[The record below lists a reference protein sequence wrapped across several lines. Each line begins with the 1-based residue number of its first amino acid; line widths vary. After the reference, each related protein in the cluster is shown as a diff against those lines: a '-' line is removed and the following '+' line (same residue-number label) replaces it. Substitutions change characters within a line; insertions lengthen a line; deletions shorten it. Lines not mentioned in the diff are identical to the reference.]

1 LDQGSGQVVCVSLA
15 IILPTFAG
23 VGPIKI
29 YSFVSAINLQM
40 RQIILYNPIDMVC
53 QVVYKINMQNNKIE
67 RKQMSKIRMNTE
79 LRNKLFGKIKH
90 TFENEDTQEREAFLQ
105 ARENVDQQ
113 YTMASELAKEV
124 VERSY
129 PTDDVATLRH
139 FKKKYGQPCDV
150 VAKDKCFYFAH
161 NEGVDD
167 EGEPTETKSHFDFGL
182 FGNLNGTEYDNEQ
195 GKKFAVAYYREELK
209 AKDCNPDI
217 YAQQNENKD
226 NPHKTKHVDECMKAL
241 GYSGSYGSGGNEIGM
256 AKDFNSNYYLD
267 VIGTSYCR
275 SRAIA
280 CTKNEYEQFETW
292 RIAKGNLVVNH
303 QKWIDTI
310 QKQCDQLKIGL
321 KAYRYLSEG
330 IELATELGIQ
340 VDEAELIR
348 TNSTGLTIYNPSN
361 LASMIKGMKNKNQ
374 SREAKILARKQ
385 YEESLN

>member
-1 LDQGSGQVVCVSLA
+1 
-15 IILPTFAG
+15 
-23 VGPIKI
+23 
-29 YSFVSAINLQM
+29 
-40 RQIILYNPIDMVC
+40 
-53 QVVYKINMQNNKIE
+53 MQNKNNNQKGI
-67 RKQMSKIRMNTE
+67 MTKIRMNTE
-79 LRNKLFGKIKH
+79 LRNKLFNKIKH

-105 ARENVDQQ
+105 AREIVDQQ

-139 FKKKYGQPCDV
+139 FKKKYGTPCDV

-161 NEGVDD
+161 TEDVDD
-167 EGEPTETKSHFDFGL
+167 EGDQKQTSTHFDFGL
-182 FGNLNGTEYDNEQ
+182 FGNLNGSEYSSED
-195 GKKFAVAYYREELK
+195 GKKFAFAYFREDLK
-209 AKDCNPDI
+209 AMDCNPDI
-217 YAQQNENKD
+217 FAQQNENKD
-226 NPHKTKHVDECMKAL
+226 NPHKTKHVDECLKAL
-241 GYSGSYGSGGNEIGM
+241 GKSGGGYHSSNDNTGM
-256 AKDFNSNYYLD
+256 TKTFDDQYYLD

-292 RIAKGNLVVNH
+292 RIAKGNLVSKH
-303 QKWIDTI
+303 QTWIDTI

-374 SREAKILARKQ
+374 SREAKILARKK

>member
-1 LDQGSGQVVCVSLA
+1 MQ
-15 IILPTFAG
+15 
-23 VGPIKI
+23 
-29 YSFVSAINLQM
+29 INK
-40 RQIILYNPIDMVC
+40 N
-53 QVVYKINMQNNKIE
+53 
-67 RKQMSKIRMNTE
+67 RKDTMSKIRMNTE
-79 LRNKLFGKIKH
+79 LRNKLFNKIKNV
-90 TFENEDTQEREAFLQ
+90 FENEDTQERENFLS
-105 ARENVDQQ
+105 ARESVD
-113 YTMASELAKEV
+113 YHYDIAHKLAKQV

-129 PTDDVATLRH
+129 PPEDVSVLRS
-139 FKKKYGQPCDV
+139 FKKKYGDPCDV

-161 NEGVDD
+161 SEDKDD
-167 EGEPTETKSHFDFGL
+167 EGDIKETKSHFDFGL
-182 FGNLNGTEYDNEQ
+182 FGNLNGSEYSSDE

-217 YAQQNENKD
+217 YAQQSENKD
-226 NPHKTKHVDECMKAL
+226 NPHKTKHVDACMKAL
-241 GYSGSYGSGGNEIGM
+241 GHSGGYHNDDNAIGM
-256 AKDFNSNYYLD
+256 EKEFNAPYFLD

-280 CTKNEYEQFETW
+280 CTKDEYETFNDW
-292 RIAKGNLVVNH
+292 RIAKGNVVSKH
-303 QKWIDTI
+303 QTWIDTI

-361 LASMIKGMKNKNQ
+361 LASMIKGMKNKQ
-374 SREAKILARKQ
+374 SANTREAKILARKE

>member
-1 LDQGSGQVVCVSLA
+1 
-15 IILPTFAG
+15 
-23 VGPIKI
+23 
-29 YSFVSAINLQM
+29 
-40 RQIILYNPIDMVC
+40 
-53 QVVYKINMQNNKIE
+53 
-67 RKQMSKIRMNTE
+67 MSKIRMNTE
-79 LRNKLFGKIKH
+79 LRNKLFNKIKNV
-90 TFENEDTQEREAFLQ
+90 FENEDTQEREAFLQ
-105 ARENVDQQ
+105 AREDVDNK
-113 YTMASELAKEV
+113 YELAHELAKKV

-129 PTDDVATLRH
+129 PPEDVAVLRQ

-150 VAKDKCFYFAH
+150 VAKDKCFYFSH
-161 NEGVDD
+161 NEDVDD
-167 EGEPTETKSHFDFGL
+167 EGETKETKSHFDFGL
-182 FGNLNGTEYDNEQ
+182 FGNLNGSEYSSDE

-217 YAQQNENKD
+217 FAQQDANKD

-241 GYSGSYGSGGNEIGM
+241 GYSSSNYRNSDDMGM
-256 AKDFNSNYYLD
+256 AKTFNEPYYLD

-280 CTKNEYEQFETW
+280 CTKDEYEAFETW
-292 RIAKGNLVVNH
+292 RIAKGNLVVKH
-303 QKWIDTI
+303 QQWIDTI
-310 QKQCDQLKIGL
+310 MKQCDQLKIGL

-361 LASMIKGMKNKNQ
+361 LASMIKGMKNKHQ

>member
-1 LDQGSGQVVCVSLA
+1 MA
-15 IILPTFAG
+15 
-23 VGPIKI
+23 
-29 YSFVSAINLQM
+29 
-40 RQIILYNPIDMVC
+40 
-53 QVVYKINMQNNKIE
+53 
-67 RKQMSKIRMNTE
+67 KIRMNTE
-79 LRNKLFGKIKH
+79 LRNKLFNKIKH
-90 TFENEDTQEREAFLQ
+90 TFENEDTQERELYLQ
-105 ARENVDQQ
+105 AREYVDEQ
-113 YTMASELAKEV
+113 YQSASELAKV
-124 VERSY
+124 VLDRSY
-129 PTDDVATLRH
+129 PPEDVATLRT

-161 NEGVDD
+161 NEDLD
-167 EGEPTETKSHFDFGL
+167 EDGETTETKSHFDFGL
-182 FGNLNGTEYDNEQ
+182 FGNLNGSEYSSED

-209 AKDCNPDI
+209 AKECNPDI
-217 YAQQNENKD
+217 YAQQNENQD
-226 NPHKTKHVDECMKAL
+226 NPHKTKHVDACMKAL
-241 GYSGSYGSGGNEIGM
+241 GHSGSSYGSSNNDIGM
-256 AKDFNSNYYLD
+256 AKEFDNPYYLD

-280 CTKNEYEQFETW
+280 CTKNEYSKFEEW
-292 RIAKGNLVVNH
+292 RIAKANLVAKH
-303 QKWIDTI
+303 QTWIDTI
-310 QKQCDQLKIGL
+310 VKQCDQLKIGL

>member
-1 LDQGSGQVVCVSLA
+1 M
-15 IILPTFAG
+15 T
-23 VGPIKI
+23 
-29 YSFVSAINLQM
+29 
-40 RQIILYNPIDMVC
+40 
-53 QVVYKINMQNNKIE
+53 
-67 RKQMSKIRMNTE
+67 KIRMNTE
-79 LRNKLFGKIKH
+79 LRNKLFNKIKNV
-90 TFENEDTQEREAFLQ
+90 FENEDTQEREAFLQ
-105 ARENVDQQ
+105 AREDVDQQ

-129 PTDDVATLRH
+129 PVDDVATLRT
-139 FKKKYGQPCDV
+139 FKKKYGSPCDV

-161 NEGVDD
+161 SEDKD
-167 EGEPTETKSHFDFGL
+167 EDGDAKETKSHFDFGL
-182 FGNLNGTEYDNEQ
+182 FGNLNGNEYGDEDGN
-195 GKKFAVAYYREELK
+195 KFAVAYFREDLK
-209 AKDCNPDI
+209 AMDCNPDI

-226 NPHKTKHVDECMKAL
+226 NPHKTKHVEACMKAL
-241 GYSGSYGSGGNEIGM
+241 GKIGNGYQSSDNTGM
-256 AKDFNSNYYLD
+256 AKTFDDQYFLD

-280 CTKNEYEQFETW
+280 CTKDEYSKFEEW
-292 RIAKGNLVVNH
+292 RIAKGNLVTKH
-303 QKWIDTI
+303 QTWIDTI
-310 QKQCDQLKIGL
+310 QKQSDQLKIGL

-385 YEESLN
+385 YEESIN

>member
-1 LDQGSGQVVCVSLA
+1 MQ
-15 IILPTFAG
+15 
-23 VGPIKI
+23 
-29 YSFVSAINLQM
+29 IN
-40 RQIILYNPIDMVC
+40 N
-53 QVVYKINMQNNKIE
+53 
-67 RKQMSKIRMNTE
+67 RKDKMSKIRMNTE
-79 LRNKLFGKIKH
+79 LRNKLFNKIKNV
-90 TFENEDTQEREAFLQ
+90 FENEDTQEREAYLQ
-105 ARENVDQQ
+105 SREDVDKF
-113 YTMASELAKEV
+113 YIVAHDLAKEV

-129 PTDDVATLRH
+129 PVDDVATLRH

-161 NEGVDD
+161 SEDVDD
-167 EGEPTETKSHFDFGL
+167 DGDTKETKSHFDFGL
-182 FGNLNGTEYDNEQ
+182 FGNLNGSEYSSDE

-217 YAQQNENKD
+217 FAQQNENKD

-241 GYSGSYGSGGNEIGM
+241 GHSGSSYGSSDDSIGM
-256 AKDFNSNYYLD
+256 AKTFNAPYYLD

-292 RIAKGNLVVNH
+292 RIAKGNLVSKH
-303 QKWIDTI
+303 QTWIDTI

-361 LASMIKGMKNKNQ
+361 LASMIKGMKNKHQ

>member
-1 LDQGSGQVVCVSLA
+1 
-15 IILPTFAG
+15 
-23 VGPIKI
+23 
-29 YSFVSAINLQM
+29 
-40 RQIILYNPIDMVC
+40 
-53 QVVYKINMQNNKIE
+53 
-67 RKQMSKIRMNTE
+67 MNTE
-79 LRNKLFGKIKH
+79 LRNKLFNKIKH
-90 TFENEDTQEREAFLQ
+90 TFENEDTQERELYLQ
-105 ARENVDQQ
+105 SREYVDEQ
-113 YTMASELAKEV
+113 YQSASALAKEV

-129 PTDDVATLRH
+129 PTEDVATLRT

-161 NEGVDD
+161 NEDVDD
-167 EGEPTETKSHFDFGL
+167 EGETKETKSHFDFGL
-182 FGNLNGTEYDNEQ
+182 FGNLNGSEYDSEE

-226 NPHKTKHVDECMKAL
+226 NPHKTKHVDECLKVL
-241 GYSGSYGSGGNEIGM
+241 GNHNGRSYSDNHSMDTGM
-256 AKDFNSNYYLD
+256 EKDFNAPYYLD

-280 CTKNEYEQFETW
+280 CTKDEYTMFEQW
-292 RIAKGNLVVNH
+292 RVAKANLVSKH
-303 QKWIDTI
+303 QTWIDTI

-361 LASMIKGMKNKNQ
+361 LASMIKGMKNKQ
-374 SREAKILARKQ
+374 SANTREAKILARKQ